1 MRLTK
6 QRQAAREVDGMEQRR
21 QPQKKTFLYRLI
33 KDRFLL
39 LMVLPGALYL
49 LINNYLPMFGTVIA
63 FKKINYA
70 KGIWASDWIGFKN
83 FEYLFK
89 TPDAW
94 TITRNTILYNVV
106 FIISTLVFAIL
117 FAVMLN
123 ELRSRLAAKFY
134 QSVMF
139 LPYFLSAVVVGYLG
153 FSMLSEEFG
162 FINKTILEPLGF
174 HPIAWYS
181 ESKYWPFILPI
192 VNIWKNIGYTSV
204 IYLAAIIGIDAE
216 YYEAALI
223 DGATKWQQI
232 TRITI
237 PLIMPVIIITTLLA
251 VGRILNADF
260 GLFYQVPLD
269 AGALYSTTNV
279 IDTYVYRALMSLGDI
294 GMSSAA
300 GLYQAVVGFVLVLGA
315 NLIVRKISK
324 ENALF

>member
-1 MRLTK
+1 
-6 QRQAAREVDGMEQRR
+6 GFIN
-21 QPQKKTFLYRLI
+21 KT
-33 KDRFLL
+33 
-39 LMVLPGALYL
+39 VLEPLGLHPIAWYSEPKYWPF
-49 LINNYLPMFGTVIA
+49 ILPI
-63 FKKINYA
+63 
-70 KGIWASDWIGFKN
+70 
-83 FEYLFK
+83 
-89 TPDAW
+89 
-94 TITRNTILYNVV
+94 
-106 FIISTLVFAIL
+106 
-117 FAVMLN
+117 
-123 ELRSRLAAKFY
+123 
-134 QSVMF
+134 VMF
-139 LPYFLSAVVVGYLG
+139 LPFFLSMVVVGYLG

-162 FINKTILEPLGF
+162 FINKTVLEPLGL

-181 ESKYWPFILPI
+181 EPKYWPFILPI
-192 VNIWKNIGYTSV
+192 VNLWKNIGYSSV
-204 IYLAAIIGIDAE
+204 IYLAAIIGIDTE

-223 DGATKWQQI
+223 DGASKWQQI

-251 VGRILNADF
+251 VGKILNADF

-279 IDTYVYRALMSLGDI
+279 IDTYVYRALMAVGDI